1 MKIAIGADH
10 GGFELKEKL
19 VKFLRK
25 ENYKV
30 KDFGTNSL
38 DSCDYPEFGIGV
50 SRGVSSKRFDRGIL
64 ICKTGVGFCIVANKF
79 PRVRAV
85 ICYNAK
91 IAKLSRQHNDAN
103 ILIFG
108 SKFVNFDKAKN
119 ILKIWLSTDFEGG
132 RHARRINQIKALEKR
147 LLKDMNQ

>member
-19 VKFLRK
+19 VRFLRK
-25 ENYKV
+25 ENCKV

-50 SRGVSSKRFDRGIL
+50 SRGVSNKRFDRGIL
-64 ICKTGVGFCIVANKF
+64 ICKTGVGFSILANKF
-79 PRVRAV
+79 LGVRAV
-85 ICYNAK
+85 VAYNVK
-91 IAKLSRQHNDAN
+91 VAKLSRQHNDTN

-108 SKFVNFDKAKN
+108 SKFVNFDKAKK
-119 ILKIWLSTDFEGG
+119 ILKIWLSTDFEGD
-132 RHARRINQIKALEKR
+132 RHQRRLNQIRAIEQDI
-147 LLKDMNQ
+147 LKK

>member
-25 ENYKV
+25 KNYKV

-64 ICKTGVGFCIVANKF
+64 ICKTGVGFSILANKF
-79 PRVRAV
+79 PGVRAV
-85 ICYNAK
+85 VAYNVK
-91 IAKLSRQHNDAN
+91 VAKLSRQHNDTN

-108 SKFVNFDKAKN
+108 SKFVNFDKAIK
-119 ILKIWLSTDFEGG
+119 ILKIWLSTDFEGD
-132 RHARRINQIKALEKR
+132 RHSRRLNQIREIEKK
-147 LLKDMNQ
+147 LLKST

>member
-38 DSCDYPEFGIGV
+38 DSCDYPGFGIKV
-50 SRGVSSKRFDRGIL
+50 SRGVSSGSFDRGIL
-64 ICKTGVGFCIVANKF
+64 ICKTGVGFSIVANKF
-79 PRVRAV
+79 PNVRAV
-85 ICYNAK
+85 VAGNIK
-91 IAKLSRQHNDAN
+91 VAKLSRQHNDTN
-103 ILIFG
+103 VLIFG
-108 SKFVNFDKAKN
+108 SRFVNFDKAKK
-119 ILKIWLSTDFEGG
+119 ILKIWLSTDFEGD
-132 RHARRINQIKALEKR
+132 RHSRRLNQIREIEKK
-147 LLKDMNQ
+147 LLKST